1 MRRAFCR
8 LSGDGGL
15 LGERA
20 GVVGLLCVFRRTRGA
35 EEHCPAR
42 RRSWGGGRRGK
53 QGRVAQRETQGW
65 EVGEKGDRAGKNR
78 TWTDVRKTERPQATQ
93 GVCDRELTVCEGRNL
108 RADGKC
114 VWARRAE
121 STCGVK
127 PWIANSG
134 RGRGVG
140 RSGRLVA
147 PASPH
152 SHPQI
157 SPLPAKPLGSIP
169 AKRRAHRGCFSS
181 FRHALCRKARPAPL
195 KTPGSHTSC
204 ALFPG
209 PMFFPLPAL
218 RPTAAEP
225 GPLLAREKESAMMS
239 CSFKSY
245 VFYFLLSGF
254 YYVGYDDKRRGA
266 EDHGS

>member
-8 LSGDGGL
+8 LSGGDGGL

-35 EEHCPAR
+35 EEHCPGEAAFM
-42 RRSWGGGRRGK
+42 GGRSARKTGESRAERNS
-53 QGRVAQRETQGW
+53 GG

-78 TWTDVRKTERPQATQ
+78 TWTDRAKGRKAAGDARRVRPRADR
-93 GVCDRELTVCEGRNL
+93 VCGGRNL

-140 RSGRLVA
+140 RSGSACR
-147 PASPH
+147 PASIP
-152 SHPQI
+152 SHI

-169 AKRRAHRGCFSS
+169 EKRRAHRGCFSS
-181 FRHALCRKARPAPL
+181 FRHALCRKALPALL
-195 KTPGSHTSC
+195 KTPGSHTPLC
-204 ALFPG
+204 APPGPDVLPDSGASAHGGGAGAALGKGKRISYDVMFFQVICFLFPSI
-209 PMFFPLPAL
+209 
-218 RPTAAEP
+218 RI
-225 GPLLAREKESAMMS
+225 LLCRI
-239 CSFKSY
+239 
-245 VFYFLLSGF
+245 
-254 YYVGYDDKRRGA
+254 R
-266 EDHGS
+266 

>member
-35 EEHCPAR
+35 EEHCPGEAAFM
-42 RRSWGGGRRGK
+42 GGVRRGK

-78 TWTDVRKTERPQATQ
+78 TWTDVRKAERPQATQ

-127 PWIANSG
+127 PWCANSG

-140 RSGRLVA
+140 RSGSA
-147 PASPH
+147 CCPALPPPTFSP
-152 SHPQI
+152 P
-157 SPLPAKPLGSIP
+157 PP
-169 AKRRAHRGCFSS
+169 
-181 FRHALCRKARPAPL
+181 RKAPRKHSRKAS
-195 KTPGSHTSC
+195 GASRVFFVVSAC
-204 ALFPG
+204 ALPES
-209 PMFFPLPAL
+209 PAC
-218 RPTAAEP
+218 P
-225 GPLLAREKESAMMS
+225 
-239 CSFKSY
+239 
-245 VFYFLLSGF
+245 
-254 YYVGYDDKRRGA
+254 A
-266 EDHGS
+266 EDSRKSHAPVRSSRARCSSRFRRFGPRRRSRGRSWQGKKNQL